1 MTLLGIDIGSSFIK
15 GGVLEL
21 DDLRIRDIVREPFP
35 DPIIG
40 LPAGYF
46 EVDPIAIVKAV
57 EQVVTRLLTLAPGC
71 SGILFCGQMGGVV
84 LADPHG
90 EPLTNY
96 LSWRDQRTTLNQS
109 DCSDASANSPV
120 RTFYEAALDRL
131 GMHELQSVG
140 NELKPGS
147 LTTLLSWLEDQGKLP
162 TLGTPLNIG
171 DFVVSRMCRSTPR
184 FEITQAIGLID
195 LATLDWRRAAFE
207 KLGIANLDWP
217 SVTEFRSQ
225 SGAFCWQGREI
236 PCYPVIGDQQ
246 AALAGALLADG
257 ELSLNVSTGSQVSML
272 TREVRVGEFQT
283 RPFFDGWLLNTITH
297 LPAGRSLEVLVDLF
311 NELPRAAGQ
320 PIADPWPLIA
330 RAAEGTSDS
339 ELSMALTFF
348 AGPLGERGR
357 VDGISVD
364 NLTVG
369 GLFRAAFRNM
379 AENYDIC
386 SRRISP
392 QRDWSR
398 IVFSGGLVQKLP
410 LLREF
415 IVERLGSSFRLCPS
429 TEDALFGLMVL
440 GHVVTGRS
448 KTVAEAAGRI
458 ARDSQLA
465 GQTS

>member
-1 MTLLGIDIGSSFIK
+1 M
-15 GGVLEL
+15 
-21 DDLRIRDIVREPFP
+21 
-35 DPIIG
+35 
-40 LPAGYF
+40 
-46 EVDPIAIVKAV
+46 
-57 EQVVTRLLTLAPGC
+57 
-71 SGILFCGQMGGVV
+71 
-84 LADPHG
+84 
-90 EPLTNY
+90 
-96 LSWRDQRTTLNQS
+96 
-109 DCSDASANSPV
+109 
-120 RTFYEAALDRL
+120 
-131 GMHELQSVG
+131 
-140 NELKPGS
+140 
-147 LTTLLSWLEDQGKLP
+147 
-162 TLGTPLNIG
+162 
-171 DFVVSRMCRSTPR
+171 
-184 FEITQAIGLID
+184 
-195 LATLDWRRAAFE
+195 
-207 KLGIANLDWP
+207 DWP

-458 ARDSQLA
+458 VRDSQLA

>member
-21 DDLRIRDIVREPFP
+21 DDLRIRDIIREPFP
-35 DPIIG
+35 DPIVG
-40 LPAGYF
+40 LPTGYF
-46 EVDPIAIVKAV
+46 EIDPIAITRAV
-57 EQVVTRLLTLAPGC
+57 EQVATRLLTLAPNC
-71 SGILFCGQMGGVV
+71 SGILFCGQMGGVI
-84 LADPHG
+84 LADSHG

-96 LSWRDQRTTLNQS
+96 LSWRDQRTTHQTTDDQTALPR
-109 DCSDASANSPV
+109 ATT
-120 RTFYEAALDRL
+120 RTFYDRALESL
-131 GMHELQSVG
+131 GNHELQAIG

-147 LTTLLSWLEDQGKLP
+147 VTTLLSWLADQNKLP
-162 TLGTPLNIG
+162 AEGTPLNIG
-171 DFVVSRMCRSTPR
+171 DFVVSCLCRSTPQ

-195 LATLDWRRAAFE
+195 LATLNWRRETFE
-207 KLGIANLDWP
+207 KLGIAHLNWP
-217 SVTEFRSQ
+217 NVTEFRSPVGTM
-225 SGAFCWQGREI
+225 SWQGREI

-246 AALAGALLADG
+246 AALAGVLLAEG

-272 TREVRVGEFQT
+272 TREVRAGEFQT

-297 LPAGRSLEVLVDLF
+297 LPAGRSLEVLVDLLS
-311 NELPRAAGQ
+311 ELPRTAGQ
-320 PIADPWPLIA
+320 PIADPWPFIS
-330 RAAEGTSDS
+330 RAAEQATDS
-339 ELSMALTFF
+339 ELRMALTFF

-379 AENYDIC
+379 AENYETC
-386 SRRISP
+386 SHRVAP

-415 IVERLGSSFRLCPS
+415 IINRLASPYRLCS
-429 TEDALFGLMVL
+429 SSEDALFGLMVL
-440 GHVVTGRS
+440 GHVVSGQA
-448 KTVAEAAGRI
+448 KTVAEATTLMR
-458 ARDSQLA
+458 
-465 GQTS
+465 